1 MRSIFTCLIILF
13 TIGFSYV
20 SVAQNGTYKRVQL
33 HATSS
38 QLKQLSEAG
47 LSIDHGFR
55 KGNSIIVE
63 VSQDEYAVIQAAHI
77 KHEVLINDLENY
89 YAHQNDGIDINS
101 LMKSVQTSTSCGN
114 GQSYAVPSNFSLG
127 SYAGFMTYQ
136 EMLNNID
143 SMASKYPNIIKSKTD
158 FDTIVT
164 IQNRPVYW
172 LKISDNPNADEAEP
186 EMLFTAV
193 HHAREPTSMSEVI
206 FFMWYLLE
214 NYATN
219 PEIKYLVDNTEL
231 YFVPC
236 LNPDGYLYN
245 EQTNPN
251 GGGMWR
257 KNRRANSNGT
267 FGVDLNRNYG
277 YMWGSNVGS
286 SPSPSSDTYRGTA
299 RFSEPETRMM
309 KRFCEEHHF
318 ITALN
323 AHTYGNDLIY
333 PWGHQTDSLTPDSTL
348 FERWGKKMVEENGY
362 VSGLGTATIGYYTNG
377 DSDDWMYGEQNT
389 KSKIFS
395 MTPEVGA
402 DVSPSG
408 FWPPANQ
415 ILGIC
420 IDDASM
426 NLMAVRLLTPY
437 AELKDKSNSSIT
449 GSNFYQRFSIERLG
463 YDSTASYQVSI
474 EPILHVAS
482 VGASINYPHLNQFDV
497 KTDSISVNLTAGL
510 QDGDLIQYVLV
521 LNQGAFSYRDTIT
534 KLYGSGLIT
543 YTNSASSANATSMS
557 GSWGLSTVL
566 YHSAPSSFTDSPSG
580 NYADNT
586 SSELML
592 TDTINLTNGIN
603 DPVLS
608 FWTRWNLEAGY
619 DYVQVLASDVSNNNW
634 LPLCGLYTKT
644 GNANQAVGEPLYD
657 GSMNTWVEEKMSLSA
672 YVGQKIKIKF
682 VITADANTNFDGF
695 YVDDINVKVYGDS
708 TTGIKPTQAAY
719 GIMAYPNPANQTVQV
734 ENHSDSNIIS
744 LNNSLGEEVKRI
756 TCQVG
761 QRTMINISDLPAG
774 IYFLRSGTSTCFT
787 KFAKQ

>member
-1 MRSIFTCLIILF
+1 MRSIFINFYILF

-20 SVAQNGTYKRVQL
+20 SFAQETSYKRVRL
-33 HATSS
+33 NATST
-38 QLKQLSEAG
+38 QLQKLSNEG
-47 LSIDHGFR
+47 LSIDHGHR
-55 KGNSIIVE
+55 KGNTIIVE
-63 VSQDEYAVIQAAHI
+63 ISNEELAIVESLKVP
-77 KHEVLINDLENY
+77 HEILIEDLEKF
-89 YAHQNDGIDINS
+89 YAHQNDGVDIAS
-101 LMKSVQTSTSCGN
+101 LSKTFKSNNFCN
-114 GQSYAVPSNFSLG
+114 GVSSYAVPANFNLG

-143 SMASKYPNIIKSKTD
+143 SMAAKFPNIIKAKSD

-172 LKISDNPNADEAEP
+172 LKISDNPNTDEAEP
-186 EMLFTAV
+186 EMLFTSV

-219 PEIKYLVDNTEL
+219 AEIKYLVDNTEL

-236 LNPDGYLYN
+236 VNPDGYLYN
-245 EQTNPN
+245 EQTNSS

-286 SPSPSSDTYRGTA
+286 SPTPSSDTYRGPTA
-299 RFSEPETRMM
+299 FSEPETRMM
-309 KRFCEEHHF
+309 KRFCEDHHF

-348 FERWGKKMVEENGY
+348 FDRWGKKMVEENGY

-402 DVSPSG
+402 NVAPNG

-415 ILGIC
+415 IIGIC

-426 NLMAVRLLTPY
+426 NLMAVRLLTPF
-437 AELKDKSNSSIT
+437 AELKNLSENNVSTAS
-449 GSNFYQRFSIERLG
+449 FYHKYSIERLG

-474 EPILHVAS
+474 QPLMNVTN
-482 VGASINYPHLNQFDV
+482 VGAAINYPHLNLFDV
-497 KTDSISVNLTAGL
+497 KNDSIMIQLNAGL
-510 QDGDLIQYVLV
+510 QDGDIIKYVIE
-521 LNQGAFSYRDTIT
+521 LNQGSFTYRDTIT
-534 KLYGSGLIT
+534 KIYGSGLIT
-543 YTNSASSANATSMS
+543 YNNSCNNLN
-557 GSWGLSTVL
+557 GSNTTGAWGNSTVL
-566 YHSAPSSFTDSPSG
+566 YHSAPSSITDSPAG
-580 NYADNT
+580 NYGDNAT
-586 SSELML
+586 SEIVL
-592 TDTINLTNGIN
+592 TDTINLTGIT
-603 DPVLS
+603 DPELR
-608 FWTRWNLEAGY
+608 FWARWNTEADY
-619 DYVQVLASDVSNNNW
+619 DYVQVLASEISSNNW
-634 LPLCGLYTKT
+634 SALCGLYTKT
-644 GNANQAVGEPLYD
+644 GNANQAINEPLYD
-657 GSMNTWVEEKMSLSA
+657 GSMNTWIEERMSLNN

-682 VITADANTNFDGF
+682 AITSDANTNSDGF
-695 YVDDINVKVYGDS
+695 YFDDVTVKVFGDS
-708 TTGIKPTQAAY
+708 TVGINTVAQHSQ
-719 GIMAYPNPANQTVQV
+719 ITAYPNPTSQSLT
-734 ENHSDSNIIS
+734 II
-744 LNNSLGEEVKRI
+744 NNSNSSSVVMSNVLGEEVQQI
-756 TCQVG
+756 NIANG
-761 QRTMINISDLPAG
+761 QKIIINISDLPNG
-774 IYFLRSGTSTCFT
+774 IYLLRSGTSSCFY
-787 KFAKQ
+787 KFVKN